1 MENEIKVPSFV
12 NYTDLRE
19 KKELP
24 QIEVEQIKNYAK
36 SLGTEQMQI
45 FLAEVT
51 DEELVAALHIRLI
64 QRKSKIE
71 NIARYL

>member
-1 MENEIKVPSFV
+1 MGITVPSFV

-36 SLGTEQMQI
+36 SLGTEQMRI

-64 QRKSKIE
+64 QRQSKIE